1 MPQWLTR
8 PGVFLHAFNIAIWAG
23 ALGPLGVRLWCRDDD
38 LPDALRRFSRFIPV
52 AVTILIAAGIA
63 LAVIQVERPAALF
76 STAYGNVLVVK
87 LALLC
92 LLFVLAG
99 FNRWALT
106 RPALE
111 GGDRAVRFMTRSI
124 IAETLIVLTIFGVAA
139 VWRFTPPPR
148 ALAIS
153 AVQPAS
159 THLHSEK
166 LMVEITITPGHAGP
180 VDMAAFVMK
189 SDFGSLAAKE
199 VTYVLSNPGA
209 GIE

>member
-23 ALGPLGVRLWCRDDD
+23 ALVPLGVRLWCRDDD

-92 LLFVLAG
+92 LLFVLAA
-99 FNRWALT
+99 FNRWTLT

-139 VWRFTPPPR
+139 ACGVSRPRHAPSRFPPSNLCRPICTR
-148 ALAIS
+148 
-153 AVQPAS
+153 
-159 THLHSEK
+159 
-166 LMVEITITPGHAGP
+166 
-180 VDMAAFVMK
+180 K
-189 SDFGSLAAKE
+189 S
-199 VTYVLSNPGA
+199 
-209 GIE
+209 